1 MPRVADANR
10 NRQAVELF
18 DGLPARYD
26 VLAYLLSFG
35 QDRRWRRSAVSHL
48 VAGPGSRVLDV
59 ATGPGGVAFAV
70 RAATGA
76 DVVGVD
82 LTRPM
87 LRRAHSNAA
96 ARGDRR
102 VHLVQATGEEL
113 PFKGAS
119 FDGLTFSYLLR
130 YVEDPEAT
138 LVELA
143 RVVKPG
149 GVAASLEFCV
159 PPSAAW
165 RSLWWLYTRALLPFL
180 GFLTGGREWFIVGRF
195 LGPSIS
201 NHYRRYPLE
210 WHLRAWERAGFVDVG
225 CRLLSLGGG
234 VVMWGTRSDDSST

>member
-1 MPRVADANR
+1 MPRVADATR
-10 NRQAVELF
+10 NRLAAELF

-26 VLAYLLSFG
+26 ALAYLLSFG
-35 QDRRWRRSAVSHL
+35 QDRRWRRSAVGHLAANRPSH
-48 VAGPGSRVLDV
+48 VLDV

-76 DVVGVD
+76 DVVAVD
-82 LTRPM
+82 LTRAM
-87 LRRAHSNAA
+87 LLRARANVER
-96 ARGDRR
+96 RGDGEVR
-102 VHLVQATGEEL
+102 LVQATGEEL
-113 PFKGAS
+113 PFKSAS

-138 LVELA
+138 LRELA

-159 PPSAAW
+159 PGSALW
-165 RSLWWLYTRALLPFL
+165 RAFWWLYTRALLPVL
-180 GFLTGGREWFIVGRF
+180 GFLAGGKEWFLVGRF

-201 NHYRRYPLE
+201 GHYRRFPIE
-210 WHLRAWERAGFVDVG
+210 WHLRAWERAGFADVG

-234 VVMWGTRSDDSST
+234 LVMWGTRADDRTA